1 MSMPYSPGAPLATVK
16 SSGGYHSAM
25 KTRNGTMPKEKR
37 DTSEVSPR
45 KRKSRRV
52 RFNTVVKLFLVP
64 ARSDLGS
71 LVLDLWWQREDYLM
85 FRINKL
91 EAIMDSSA
99 KHSPTLFEPHPVKV
113 HHAESRRHR
122 RSYPHPVEIAHALEA
137 VYCSGPVGLSSAPL
151 SPLAVK
157 RRAASRRA
165 LPPTPPTSPT
175 RASTAGLFQ
184 EDGA

>member
-1 MSMPYSPGAPLATVK
+1 MNWRRCDIRLLLYPCHAASTKPVCYFPEYFPQMPTQFVSRYPLKRTRSGTFDGRMDSFGWMPPDSSMPYPPGPPLAMSMPYSPGAPLATVK

-85 FRINKL
+85 FR
-91 EAIMDSSA
+91 S
-99 KHSPTLFEPHPVKV
+99 V
-113 HHAESRRHR
+113 
-122 RSYPHPVEIAHALEA
+122 RS
-137 VYCSGPVGLSSAPL
+137 
-151 SPLAVK
+151 
-157 RRAASRRA
+157 
-165 LPPTPPTSPT
+165 
-175 RASTAGLFQ
+175 
-184 EDGA
+184 